1 MSKERQMYY
10 ITDEQSRLENIGS
23 DLNIEQLQTKL
34 TPRKILS
41 TIQALRKVRKEI
53 SEQKRGNLNQ

>member
-23 DLNIEQLQTKL
+23 DLNIEQLQGKL
-34 TPRKILS
+34 TPRKIIS
-41 TIQALRKVRKEI
+41 TIKNLREVRKQI
-53 SEQKRGNLNQ
+53 REQKKGNFNQ